1 MSDDFPELPAASGW
15 SKLPAFQDLGD
26 LIGPSA
32 GPINWEVA
40 KQVAT
45 WVGTGGESESKP
57 ESADADHIADLVRL
71 AELRVAE
78 YTEMPFGSSSGQ
90 IAVVNRTGWI
100 DSSINGFRYILNK
113 LAERLSS
120 AMRADADHQNPLE
133 AIIEP
138 IMPAIFGAQIGILL
152 GYMSTKI
159 LGQFDILLPRTDGS
173 RIYMV
178 LPNLDSVVEG
188 YDLERDEFLLWV
200 ATHEVAHQVEFNI
213 PWVRRRF
220 TRLVEEAVSQIEI
233 DPDSIAERFTNIDLT
248 NVDSL
253 ENVFGDPAGMLGV
266 MFTPADADRIA
277 ELHTFMTVIEGYA
290 EHVMDEAV
298 SNVVPSIGAMREVLA
313 RHRADRSTSEKLLE
327 RLLGLD
333 IKRTQ
338 YARGEE
344 FCSAVVR
351 DSGLSVLN
359 KMWDSENNLP
369 TADEVNM
376 PQMWQ
381 LRMEPGK

>member
-1 MSDDFPELPAASGW
+1 MSEDFPELPSASGW

-26 LIGPSA
+26 LIGPAA

-40 KQVAT
+40 RQVAT
-45 WVGTGGESESKP
+45 WVGTEGQSEPKADPAQGGQIE
-57 ESADADHIADLVRL
+57 DLVRL

-78 YTEMPFGSSSGQ
+78 YTQMPFGSQSGQ
-90 IAVVNRTGWI
+90 VGVVNRTGWI
-100 DSSINGFRYILNK
+100 DSSMNGFRYILNK
-113 LAERLSS
+113 LAERLSA

-178 LPNLDSVVEG
+178 LPNLDSIIED
-188 YDLERDEFLLWV
+188 YDLQRDEFLLWV
-200 ATHEVAHQVEFNI
+200 ATHEVAHQVEFGV

-220 TRLVEEAVSQIEI
+220 TRLVEEAIGQIEI
-233 DPDSIAERFTNIDLT
+233 DPDAIADRFTNIDLT

-266 MFTPADADRIA
+266 MFTPADAERIA
-277 ELHTFMTVIEGYA
+277 ELHTFMTVLEGYA
-290 EHVMDEAV
+290 EHVMDEAI
-298 SNVVPSIGAMREVLA
+298 SDVVPSISAMREVLA

-333 IKRTQ
+333 LKRKQ
-338 YARGEE
+338 YAQGEE
-344 FCSAVVR
+344 FCRAVVH
-351 DSGLSVLN
+351 DSGLETLN
-359 KMWDSENNLP
+359 KMWESENNLP
-369 TADEVNM
+369 TADELEM

>member
-1 MSDDFPELPAASGW
+1 MSEDFPELPSASGW

-26 LIGPSA
+26 LIGPAA

-45 WVGTGGESESKP
+45 WVGTEGQSETKP
-57 ESADADHIADLVRL
+57 DPAEAGQIEDLVRL

-78 YTEMPFGSSSGQ
+78 YTQMPFGSHSGQ
-90 IAVVNRTGWI
+90 VAVVNRTGWI
-100 DSSINGFRYILNK
+100 DSSMNGFRYILNK
-113 LAERLSS
+113 LAERLST
-120 AMRADADHQNPLE
+120 AMRADSDHQNPLE

-178 LPNLDSVVEG
+178 QPNLDSIIEG
-188 YDLERDEFLLWV
+188 YDLQRDEFLLWV
-200 ATHEVAHQVEFNI
+200 ATHEVAHQVEFGV

-220 TRLVEEAVSQIEI
+220 TRLVEEAIGQIEI
-233 DPDSIAERFTNIDLT
+233 DPDAIADRFTNIDLT

-266 MFTPADADRIA
+266 MFTPADAERIA

-290 EHVMDEAV
+290 EHVMDEAITE
-298 SNVVPSIGAMREVLA
+298 VVPSISAMREVLA

-333 IKRTQ
+333 LKRKQ
-338 YARGEE
+338 YAQGEE
-344 FCSAVVR
+344 FCRAVVH
-351 DSGLSVLN
+351 DSGLEVLN
-359 KMWDSENNLP
+359 KIWESEANLP
-369 TADEVNM
+369 TADELAM

>member
-1 MSDDFPELPAASGW
+1 MSEDFPELPSASGW

-26 LIGPSA
+26 LIGPAA

-40 KQVAT
+40 RQVAT
-45 WVGTGGESESKP
+45 WVGTEGQSEPKLDP
-57 ESADADHIADLVRL
+57 AEAGQIEDLVRL

-78 YTEMPFGSSSGQ
+78 YTQMPFGSQSGQ
-90 IAVVNRTGWI
+90 VGVVNRTGWI
-100 DSSINGFRYILNK
+100 DSSMNGFRYILNK
-113 LAERLSS
+113 LAERLSA

-178 LPNLDSVVEG
+178 LPNLDSIIEG
-188 YDLERDEFLLWV
+188 YDLQRDEFLLWV
-200 ATHEVAHQVEFNI
+200 ATHEVAHQVEFGV

-220 TRLVEEAVSQIEI
+220 TRLVEEAIGQIEI
-233 DPDSIAERFTNIDLT
+233 DPDAIADRFTNIDLT

-253 ENVFGDPAGMLGV
+253 ESVFGDPAGMLGV
-266 MFTPADADRIA
+266 MFTPADAERIA

-290 EHVMDEAV
+290 EHVMDEAI
-298 SNVVPSIGAMREVLA
+298 SDVVPSIGAMREVLA

-333 IKRTQ
+333 LKRKQ
-338 YARGEE
+338 YAQGEE
-344 FCSAVVR
+344 FCRAVVLE
-351 DSGLSVLN
+351 SGLETLN
-359 KMWDSENNLP
+359 KMWESENNLP
-369 TADEVNM
+369 TADELAM

>member
-1 MSDDFPELPAASGW
+1 MSEDFPELPSASGW
-15 SKLPAFQDLGD
+15 SKLPAFQDFGD
-26 LIGPSA
+26 LIGPAA

-45 WVGTGGESESKP
+45 WVGTEGQSEIKP
-57 ESADADHIADLVRL
+57 DPAEAGQIEDLVRL

-78 YTEMPFGSSSGQ
+78 YTQLPFGSQSGQ
-90 IAVVNRTGWI
+90 VGVVNRTGWI

-113 LAERLSS
+113 LAERLS
-120 AMRADADHQNPLE
+120 ATMRADADHQNPLE

-178 LPNLDSVVEG
+178 SPNLNSIVEG
-188 YDLERDEFLLWV
+188 YDLQRDEFMLWV
-200 ATHEVAHQVEFNI
+200 ATHEVAHQVEFGI

-220 TRLVEEAVSQIEI
+220 TRLVEEAIDQIEI
-233 DPDSIAERFTNIDLT
+233 DPDAIADRFTSIDLT
-248 NVDSL
+248 SVDSL
-253 ENVFGDPAGMLGV
+253 ESVFGDPAGMLGV
-266 MFTPADADRIA
+266 MFTPADAERIA
-277 ELHTFMTVIEGYA
+277 ELHTFMTVVEGYA
-290 EHVMDEAV
+290 EHVMDEAI
-298 SNVVPSIGAMREVLA
+298 SDVVPSVGAMREVLA

-333 IKRTQ
+333 LKRKQ
-338 YARGEE
+338 YAQGEE
-344 FCSAVVR
+344 FCRAVVH
-351 DSGLSVLN
+351 DSGLEVLN
-359 KMWDSENNLP
+359 KMWEAEGNLP
-369 TADEVNM
+369 TADELGM

>member
-1 MSDDFPELPAASGW
+1 MSEDFPELPSASGW

-45 WVGTGGESESKP
+45 WVGTAGRSEAKP
-57 ESADADHIADLVRL
+57 DPVDAKQIEELVRL

-78 YTEMPFGSSSGQ
+78 YTQMPLGSQSGQ
-90 IAVVNRTGWI
+90 IGVVNRTGWI

-113 LAERLSS
+113 LAERLSA

-159 LGQFDILLPRTDGS
+159 LGQFDILIPRTDSG

-178 LPNLDSVVEG
+178 LPNLDSIVEG
-188 YDLERDEFLLWV
+188 YDLKRDEFLLWV
-200 ATHEVAHQVEFNI
+200 ATHEVAHQLEFGI

-220 TRLVEEAVSQIEI
+220 TRLVEEAIGQIQI
-233 DPDSIAERFTNIDLT
+233 DPDAIADRFTNIDLV

-253 ENVFGDPAGMLGV
+253 ESVFGDPAGMLGV
-266 MFTPADADRIA
+266 MFTPASTERIA
-277 ELHTFMTVIEGYA
+277 ELHTFMTVVEGYA
-290 EHVMDEAV
+290 EYVMDQAI
-298 SNVVPSIGAMREVLA
+298 SDVVPSIGAMREVLA
-313 RHRADRSTSEKLLE
+313 RHRADRSASEKLLE

-333 IKRTQ
+333 LKRKQ
-338 YARGEE
+338 YAQGEE
-344 FCSAVVR
+344 FCRAVVNE
-351 DSGLSVLN
+351 SGLESLN
-359 KMWDSENNLP
+359 KLWESETNLP
-369 TADEVNM
+369 TTDELAM

-381 LRMEPGK
+381 LRIEPGK